1 MKPVGSNPMKIL
13 YVAGREEAYSR
24 TRIVIRALEM
34 RGHTVVKVL
43 PPDKSFKHYPRL
55 LWQTL
60 VKAPGCDVVLT
71 GFYGQLL
78 TPLVRL
84 LTWKPLVFDMYITTY
99 DTMVFDREKARAGS
113 FKAWVYAMSDWLS
126 YQAAS
131 VSILDSQHV
140 IDHFG
145 RYARSSTTKLR
156 RLFLAVDNTVIYPR
170 ERRVPRE
177 RFLVHFHG
185 EYIPFHGVRHI
196 LQAAKLLH
204 GKGVD
209 FQIVGRGQTFEQD
222 MAMLKD
228 MNIDNVKILDPVPY
242 AGLATHMAEADVCLG
257 IFGDNMRAEL
267 VVTNKVNEAIG
278 MGKPLITR
286 RNAPVQELL
295 THMESVYLVD
305 PASPQAIADAILT
318 LQRDPAL
325 RQKIAEN
332 GHRRFLEC
340 GTIQKLGE
348 GLEAI
353 LLQALKRPG

>member
-1 MKPVGSNPMKIL
+1 MKIL

-34 RGHTVVKVL
+34 RGHTVVAVL

-60 VKAPGCDVVLT
+60 LKAPQCDVVLT

-84 LTWKPLVFDMYITTY
+84 LTTKPLVFDMYITTY
-99 DTMVFDREKARAGS
+99 DTMVFDRQAARPGS
-113 FKAWVYAMSDWLS
+113 FKAWLYAMSDWLS
-126 YQAAS
+126 YKAAS
-131 VSILDSQHV
+131 ASILDSQYV

-145 RYARSSTTKLR
+145 SYAKTSVQKLHR
-156 RLFLAVDNTVIYPR
+156 VFLAVDNTVIKPQAVAR
-170 ERRVPRE
+170 QDG

-196 LQAAKLLH
+196 LQAAKLLEPH
-204 GKGVD
+204 GVD
-209 FQIVGRGQTFEQD
+209 FQVVGRGQTFDED
-222 MAMLKD
+222 MAMLKQLD
-228 MNIDNVKILDPVPY
+228 TRNVRIVAPVPY
-242 AGLATHMAEADVCLG
+242 AGLTALMAEADVCLG

-278 MGKPLITR
+278 MAKPLITR

-295 THMESVYLVD
+295 THGEDVWLVD
-305 PASPQAIADAILT
+305 PASPQAIADAVLT
-318 LQRDPAL
+318 LKNDPEL
-325 RQKIAEN
+325 RARIAEN

-340 GTIQKLGE
+340 GTIERLGASLE
-348 GLEAI
+348 GI
-353 LLQALKRPG
+353 LQTASKRAL